1 MDVTRTFRS
10 VRKNGYDPADVKRVF
25 SDAEVRMQELQQTS
39 RAGLA
44 TVDKLEREL
53 ADLRDALRRSN
64 AKPTFADLGS
74 AFEQTL
80 RVAEEQAD
88 KLVNDAEADAKVAR
102 ESARAE
108 ADQLTRHARDKAT
121 SLVSAVETQIEEKRL
136 DVEREVAE
144 HSMKAE
150 ALLLQGQTIKETAQR
165 RQAAFLAE
173 VERDAAE
180 VRSRLHQEIEDVKTE
195 LETLR
200 QITEREQLR
209 IEREIKLELEE
220 AERTRLIRHEDA
232 VALLDVQALE
242 ATDIQRNAAEEADA
256 LNVQT
261 EEYVARTRQ
270 DAEALLVAART
281 ASTNLISRARS
292 RAETLTLLFEEHAAD
307 MLQKADRHREILER
321 QREAMREFSL
331 ELKALASADAMVS
344 IDESES
350 LGD

>member
-1 MDVTRTFRS
+1 MDLTRNFRT

-25 SDAEVRMQELQQTS
+25 TDAEARMQELQQTS

-88 KLVNDAEADAKVAR
+88 KLVNDAEADAKVVR

-108 ADQLTRHARDKAT
+108 ADQLSRHARDKAL
-121 SLVSAVETQIEEKRL
+121 SLVSAVESQIEDKRL

-144 HSMKAE
+144 HTMKAE

-180 VRSRLHQEIEDVKTE
+180 VRARLHQEIEDVKTE

-200 QITEREQLR
+200 AIAEREQLR

-220 AERTRLIRHEDA
+220 AERDRLLRHEEA
-232 VALLDVQALE
+232 VALLEAQALE
-242 ATDIQRNAAEEADA
+242 ASTIQQTAADEADA
-256 LNVQT
+256 LNAQA
-261 EEYVARTRQ
+261 EAYVSRTRQ
-270 DAEALLVAART
+270 DAEELLETARSAA
-281 ASTNLISRARS
+281 TNMISRARS
-292 RAETLTLLFEEHAAD
+292 RAETLTILFEEHATE
-307 MLQKADRHREILER
+307 MLLKAERHRVILER
-321 QREAMREFSL
+321 QREAMRQFSL

-344 IDESES
+344 IDESET